1 MVASPTNWEV
11 LLIGGSSGVGKT
23 TVARRIGRQL
33 GRSVVHVDDL
43 RLAFQHSRVH
53 LPDAAGTAA
62 LYFFWDAPDVWQR
75 PPAELRDALIAVGA
89 ALAPAIEIVV
99 ANHIDQA
106 EMGPIVIE
114 GDNIVP
120 ALVARP
126 MIHELATSGR
136 VRGLFLVEPDEGTLL
151 ANSMARGRHGF
162 GQTEAE
168 QRTEARAHWL
178 YGQWL
183 ADEALRWR
191 MPVLEPRPSETLDER
206 VMAAIATAEHW

>member
-1 MVASPTNWEV
+1 MVAFPTNWAV

-23 TVARRIGRQL
+23 TLARRIGRQL

-43 RLAFQHSRVH
+43 RLALQHSRVH

-62 LYFFWDAPDVWQR
+62 LNCFWEAPDVWQY
-75 PPAELRDALIAVGA
+75 PPADLRDALIAVGS
-89 ALAPAIEIVV
+89 ALAPAIEVV
-99 ANHIDQA
+99 AANHIDQA

-114 GDNIVP
+114 GDNIVT

-126 MIHELATSGR
+126 MIHERATATSRR

-168 QRTEARAHWL
+168 QRTEAR
-178 YGQWL
+178 
-183 ADEALRWR
+183 
-191 MPVLEPRPSETLDER
+191 V
-206 VMAAIATAEHW
+206 